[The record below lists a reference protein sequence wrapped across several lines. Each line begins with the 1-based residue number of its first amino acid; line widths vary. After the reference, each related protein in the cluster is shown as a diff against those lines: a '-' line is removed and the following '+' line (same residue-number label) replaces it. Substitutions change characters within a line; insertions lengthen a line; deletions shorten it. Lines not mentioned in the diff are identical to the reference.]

1 MFLLLMLPILVS
13 GFYICHQHPLY
24 KQKLYRYEGQY
35 LYLLCAKNG
44 TYCLFLGCVVT
55 LLANSLLPDSI
66 NITKDIQLPLNWIE
80 RITGL
85 FSTIEMIN
93 IKEVGTLAWIFSVS
107 IATFLTAWTW
117 SVLAYLRFCLI
128 FKTWKPKPH
137 IAYKVLSDSPMDK
150 LLFEASQESSE
161 SNLLMLTLSDRKVY
175 VGKIITMGEPNELEG
190 PDQEVSLIPVM
201 SGYRDRDTLS
211 ITFNTQYDETDKSV
225 RITLRQ
231 DMIISAT
238 RFSFETYEALNPVST
253 KPRVRVTE
261 SSVTQVY
268 ICQKTP

>member
-1 MFLLLMLPILVS
+1 MLPILVS
-13 GFYICHQHPLY
+13 GFYVCHQHPLY

-44 TYCLFLGCVVT
+44 TYCLFLGSIIT
-55 LLANSLLPDSI
+55 LLADTLLPNSI
-66 NITKDIQLPLNWIE
+66 HLTQNTLIPLNWIDKV
-80 RITGL
+80 TAL
-85 FSTIEMIN
+85 FSTIEI
-93 IKEVGTLAWIFSVS
+93 IDKKETGTLVWIFSVS
-107 IATFLTAWTW
+107 IATFLTALIW
-117 SVLAYLRFCLI
+117 SVLAYLRFCLV

-150 LLFEASQESSE
+150 LLFEASQENSE
-161 SNLLMLTLSDRKVY
+161 SNLLMLSLSDRKVY

-190 PDQEVSLIPVM
+190 PDQEVTLIPVM

-211 ITFNTQYDETDKSV
+211 VVFNTQYDETDKSV

-231 DMIISAT
+231 DMVISAT
-238 RFSFETYEALNPVST
+238 RFSFEAYEQLNPALT
-253 KPRVRVTE
+253 KPRFKLTE

-268 ICQKTP
+268 ICQKKS